1 MMYNISTK
9 KEEKK
14 LLVKRFTSEDKEM
27 KNDVIKKIT
36 DIEASTMNDLVAT
49 ADWLGITV
57 SELLESIDGRNF
69 VIKKNSFG
77 NTLFR
82 RKYYNDVK
90 KFGEYNSVGFT
101 AGM

>member
-9 KEEKK
+9 KEGKK
-14 LLVKRFTSEDKEM
+14 PLVKGFTSEGKEM
-27 KNDVIKKIT
+27 KKDVIKKIT
-36 DIEASTMNDLVAT
+36 DIEVSTMNDLVDT
-49 ADWLGITV
+49 ADCHGISV
-57 SELLESIDGRNF
+57 SELLEYIDGRNF

-77 NTLFR
+77 NTLFK